1 MARENKKKSRKESKM
16 SRKRKKFTLIELLV
30 VIAIIAILAGMLLPA
45 LKSARD
51 KARAIQCLSNL
62 KNYGNRIIMYSDDY
76 GAAPA
81 PQATDSESHPVYWN
95 ESIRTYTNTDIT
107 TAKKTGSVWFCPSY
121 GKIAYHYNAYT
132 GYGINL
138 YLPPTTYG
146 KIAYHYNAYTGYGIN
161 LYLPPTKKND
171 NIYTARAQCPVLG
184 KVRQPTVTPLLAD
197 QYDEWHISSGSYIKN
212 EALQFHRL
220 NVNVLFADGH
230 AAAHRKSYLESMVA
244 LHFTPND
251 SW

>member
-1 MARENKKKSRKESKM
+1 MKKSIQGFQSGLSAGCV
-16 SRKRKKFTLIELLV
+16 SRTHFSLIELLI
-30 VIAIIAILAGMLLPA
+30 VIAIIAILASLLLPA
-45 LKSARD
+45 LNSARD
-51 KARAIQCLSNL
+51 KARSIKCLNNL
-62 KNYGNRIIMYSDDY
+62 KNYGNHIIMYSDDY

-138 YLPPTTYG
+138 YLPPT
-146 KIAYHYNAYTGYGIN
+146 
-161 LYLPPTKKND
+161 KKSD

>member
-1 MARENKKKSRKESKM
+1 MRNNNVFLSGQTRRFVCQMHFS
-16 SRKRKKFTLIELLV
+16 LIELLI
-30 VIAIIAILAGMLLPA
+30 VIAIIAILASLLLPA
-45 LKSARD
+45 LNSARD
-51 KARAIQCLSNL
+51 KARSIKCLSNL

-76 GAAPA
+76 GVAPA
-81 PQATDSESHPVYWN
+81 PQATDSESHPIYWN
-95 ESIRTYTNTDIT
+95 ESIRNYTNTDIT
-107 TAKKTGSVWFCPSY
+107 LAKKTGSVWFCPSY

-138 YLPPTTYG
+138 YLPPT
-146 KIAYHYNAYTGYGIN
+146 
-161 LYLPPTKKND
+161 KKDD
-171 NIYTARAQCPVLG
+171 NIYTARAQSPILG

-197 QYDEWHISSGSYIKN
+197 QYDEWHISYGSYIKT

-230 AAAHRKSYLESMVA
+230 SAAHRKSYLESMVA